1 MAIQEVYDEQKGSL
15 SELWEFARVPRSA
28 YYKWINQKTRANEKF
43 NQKLCALIKD
53 VYEEKNGIVRF
64 RQKIMFQERALS
76 IMIFGS

>member
-1 MAIQEVYDEQKGSL
+1 MKGFL

-28 YYKWINQKTRANEKF
+28 YYQWIDQKTRANEKF

-53 VYEEKNGIVRF
+53 VNEEKNGIVRF

>member
-1 MAIQEVYDEQKGSL
+1 MKGFL

-28 YYKWINQKTRANEKF
+28 YYQWIDQKTRANEKF